1 MIKKTIL
8 MWMTTPT
15 DVKIWDVSGVLE
27 APLARII
34 RVCYEVTKEVA
45 LTETVA
51 LGPAM
56 RNLQV
61 GEVLEAELSVV
72 VQFRT

>member
-1 MIKKTIL
+1 M
-8 MWMTTPT
+8 
-15 DVKIWDVSGVLE
+15 
-27 APLARII
+27 
-34 RVCYEVTKEVA
+34 CYEVTKEVA

-61 GEVLEAELSVV
+61 GEVLEADLVAV
-72 VQFRT
+72 